1 MVHGQTW
8 QGLRLDFCWYSSG
21 NKRTAKMGFGSHQRT
36 FHTRDKA
43 ALASASQPPNSRW
56 KLLLFLFSW
65 WNVGCLYIHW
75 VVHNKRKPSVK
86 KCDARLRSK
95 TVSLCNH
102 CWNVR
107 STCYS
112 TTHILA
118 APTITKLEGE
128 KGAMLFMQHWIKA
141 VNPIKH
147 LPGPAVCIKLKRGN
161 YHLCILGN
169 KYRLLTIRGD
179 LQPSAFF
186 K

>member
-1 MVHGQTW
+1 MTVHA
-8 QGLRLDFCWYSSG
+8 
-21 NKRTAKMGFGSHQRT
+21 NKLKAEFKFNFNGARYKRDKWSAKGAAGSHVWKAGEPFVDQDLGQHQRY
-36 FHTRDKA
+36 RGYRP
-43 ALASASQPPNSRW
+43 SQ
-56 KLLLFLFSW
+56 KLWLL
-65 WNVGCLYIHW
+65 GC
-75 VVHNKRKPSVK
+75 V
-86 KCDARLRSK
+86 
-95 TVSLCNH
+95 CNH